1 MRIGKFCRQTS
12 GLAAVEFALLLP
24 IMLSFFLG
32 LIEVSQALTC
42 RASVTDLAATGSDLV
57 AQESTVTTADMT
69 NVFNAL
75 SALLFPF
82 DATKAQITITSIVDN
97 NTATTGKVAWSCTHG
112 GTARAVNSVVTVPS
126 GIIVPGGGGSV
137 ILAEVNYAYASSIS
151 TYFVKNVTMTNSFY
165 SKPRLVSQISLVA
178 CP

>member
-1 MRIGKFCRQTS
+1 MKRFWKQTD
-12 GLAAVEFALLLP
+12 GLAAVEFAFVLP

-32 LIEVSQALTC
+32 LIEVSQALSC
-42 RASVTDLAATGSDLV
+42 RASVTDLAATGSDLI
-57 AQESTVTTADMT
+57 AQESSVTTADMS

-75 SALLFPF
+75 AAMLFPF
-82 DATKAQITITSIVDN
+82 DASKAKITISSIVDN
-97 NTATTGKVAWSCTHG
+97 NTTTTGKVAWSCTYG
-112 GTARAVNSVVTVPS
+112 GTARTANSVVTVPT

-137 ILAEVNYAYASSIS
+137 ILSEVTYNYGSPIS
-151 TYFVKNVTMTNSFY
+151 GYFVKNLTMTNIFY